1 MPQII
6 NLTNLTANTGK
17 KIISIKNDEVKQST
31 SYVDTYEEN
40 LNILISKYPGVTL
53 FDLRTIAHELSASY
67 EFIRRSAEKGK
78 ILFKQNGKK
87 KVVHRGEVARLITE
101 GVN

>member
-6 NLTNLTANTGK
+6 SLTNLSANQAK
-17 KIISIKNDEVKQST
+17 KVISIRNDIKQYT
-31 SYVDTYEEN
+31 PYVDTYEEN

-53 FDLRTIAHELSASY
+53 FDLKTIATELSTSY

-78 ILFKQNGKK
+78 IQIKLNGKK
-87 KVVHRGEVARLITE
+87 KVVHRGELARLITE